1 MGTHKLENI
10 AKKAKL
16 VAKSLETKLS
26 TLFEKRFWF
35 LVVGFTLMF
44 AIISLSIGMSQS
56 VWFDEAYSIT
66 LAKRSV
72 TELVHLTSIDVHP
85 PVYYLILHFWG
96 GLFGF
101 SELSL
106 RLSSVIPMFFA
117 IILMASL
124 LKRLFNKPFAGF
136 ATFLLC
142 LSPMLIRYGFEIRM
156 YAMATMLAV
165 LATIVLVIIEEE
177 KNAKRRHLLQFAY
190 AALVALGMLTLY
202 YTIVIWLTHFAYLL
216 WRTIKN
222 KQPILRQ
229 EFWLMYI
236 IAVLLFTPWLFVAI
250 KQFTNGAL
258 AQISEPMTVNNLLG
272 VFSFNLLYKPIWQ
285 LDQVF
290 GLLLLGFITLFG
302 ILLAKTLKTKQK
314 NARFLIFMAAGPLLV
329 EILICL
335 IKPMYV
341 ERYLVYSAPF
351 LIALIAYSIF
361 EARNKLRRFSTI
373 YLFLLVG
380 FGIFNLTQV
389 GNFNFQ
395 RMQKPDIREMAT
407 RISVADKKEETKD
420 GRAKDEW
427 DKGDRAK
434 DERDKDDRAKT
445 AELPILTDSPYEA
458 IELGYYLPNAKIYF
472 YAPYEKLG
480 GGYAPLDKSEFKIFS
495 GQDLKKFKC
504 VRYVYYDAKITTVL
518 EDAGLSNTKNQD
530 TGHALKYSDFCRK

>member
-1 MGTHKLENI
+1 MRTHKLENMT
-10 AKKAKL
+10 KKAKL
-16 VAKSLETKLS
+16 ATKSLGTKLGA
-26 TLFEKRFWF
+26 LFEKRF
-35 LVVGFTLMF
+35 LLLIIGFALMF

-72 TELVHLTSIDVHP
+72 SELVHLTAIDVHP
-85 PVYYLILHFWG
+85 PVYYLFLHFWG

-101 SELSL
+101 GELSL

-117 IILMASL
+117 IILMAIL

-136 ATFLLC
+136 ATLLLC

-165 LATIVLVIIEEE
+165 LATIVLVLIEAE

-202 YTIVIWLTHFAYLL
+202 YTIVIWLTHFAYLI
-216 WRTIKN
+216 WQTVKS
-222 KQPILRQ
+222 KKPILRQ

-236 IAVLLFTPWLFVAI
+236 LAVLLFTPWLFVAI

-285 LDQVF
+285 LDQIF
-290 GLLLLGFITLFG
+290 GLLILSFTTLFG
-302 ILLAKTLKTKQK
+302 VLLAKKIKNKQK
-314 NARFLIFMAAGPLLV
+314 NTSFLIFMAAGPLLV

-335 IKPMYV
+335 VKPMYV

-351 LIALIAYSIF
+351 LIALIAYLVF
-361 EARNKLRRFSTI
+361 EARSRQRYFSMV
-373 YLFLLVG
+373 YLFALVG
-380 FGIFNLTQV
+380 FGIFNLIQV

-407 RISVADKKEETKD
+407 RISATDKKE
-420 GRAKDEW
+420 
-427 DKGDRAK
+427 DKSNQARS
-434 DERDKDDRAKT
+434 T
-445 AELPILTDSPYEA
+445 ELPILTDSPYEA
-458 IELGYYLPNAKIYF
+458 IELGYYLPNNKIYF
-472 YAPYEKLG
+472 YAPYEELG
-480 GGYAPLDKSEFKIFS
+480 GGYAPLNKSEFKIFNE
-495 GQDLKKFKC
+495 QDLKKFNC
-504 VRYVYYDAKITTVL
+504 VRYVYYDAKMTTIL
-518 EDAGLSNTKNQD
+518 EDAGFSKIKNQD
-530 TGHALKYSDFCRK
+530 TEHALKYSDFCRK

>member
-1 MGTHKLENI
+1 MGTRKSENMVKKDTLEKDI
-10 AKKAKL
+10 LSLKSLGAKL
-16 VAKSLETKLS
+16 GA
-26 TLFEKRFWF
+26 LFEKHFLL
-35 LVVGFTLMF
+35 LVVGFTLIF
-44 AIISLSIGMSQS
+44 AAISLSIGMSQS

-66 LAKRSV
+66 LAKRPIG
-72 TELVHLTSIDVHP
+72 ELVHLTAIDVHP
-85 PVYYLILHFWG
+85 PVYYLFLHFWG

-101 SELSL
+101 GELSL

-117 IILMASL
+117 IILTAIL

-136 ATFLLC
+136 ATLLLC

-165 LATIVLVIIEEE
+165 LATIVLVLIEAE

-202 YTIVIWLTHFAYLL
+202 YTIVIWLTHFVYLI
-216 WRTIKN
+216 WQTVKS
-222 KQPILRQ
+222 KKPILRQ

-236 IAVLLFTPWLFVAI
+236 LAVLLFTPWLFVAI

-285 LDQVF
+285 LDQIF
-290 GLLLLGFITLFG
+290 GLLILGFITLFG
-302 ILLAKTLKTKQK
+302 VLLAKKIKNKQK
-314 NARFLIFMAAGPLLV
+314 NTSFLIFMAAGPLLV

-351 LIALIAYSIF
+351 LIALIAYLVF
-361 EARNKLRRFSTI
+361 EARSRQRYFSMA
-373 YLFLLVG
+373 YLFALVG
-380 FGIFNLTQV
+380 FGIFNLIQV

-407 RISVADKKEETKD
+407 KISATDKKE
-420 GRAKDEW
+420 
-427 DKGDRAK
+427 DK
-434 DERDKDDRAKT
+434 RDQAT
-445 AELPILTDSPYEA
+445 LTELSILTDSPYEV
-458 IELGYYLPNAKIYF
+458 IELGYYLPNNKIYF
-472 YAPYEKLG
+472 YAPYEELG
-480 GGYAPLDKSEFKIFS
+480 GGYAPLNKSEFKIFNE
-495 GQDLKKFKC
+495 QDLKKFKC
-504 VRYVYYDAKITTVL
+504 VRYVYYDAKMTTIL
-518 EDAGLSNTKNQD
+518 EDAGFSKTKNQD
-530 TGHALKYSDFCRK
+530 TEHALKYSDFCRK